1 MRKLLFATF
10 VRLFKSKIFWIGI
23 AALGGLALWAT
34 VARWYDSTVLVEMG
48 YDTLDGLLFIGAV
61 YAPIWVPV
69 FVSLFIG
76 TEYSDGTMRNKL
88 IVGHSKLAVYFA
100 NLIVCVSAV
109 LIIHLVYIGI
119 VLGLGLPL
127 IGGFRLTAT
136 STLVTFFFCSLAT
149 MVSLTALMLAVAML
163 IPSKAAGAIASM
175 LLGLALI
182 MVGMTV
188 SSMLQAPEM
197 IEAFVGMD
205 ATGEP
210 IFSDPHPNPK
220 YLRGVSRTFF
230 DFLNRF
236 LPGNQLTLIGTSM
249 ELPQNVWQ
257 LPVYAMLFAAVITLG
272 GTLVFR
278 RKDLK

>member
-1 MRKLLFATF
+1 MRKLLSATF

-34 VARWYDSTVLVEMG
+34 IARWYDSTVLVEMG
-48 YDTLDGLLFIGAV
+48 YDTLDGLLFIGAA

-69 FVSLFIG
+69 FVSLFVG

-88 IVGHSKLAVYFA
+88 IVGHSKLAVYFT

-109 LIIHLVYIGI
+109 LIMHVVYIGI

-127 IGGFRLTAT
+127 VGGFRDITT
-136 STLVTFFFCSLAT
+136 QTLVVFFFCSLIS
-149 MVSLTALMLAVAML
+149 MVALTALMLAVVML
-163 IPSKAAGAIASM
+163 IPAKAISAITSM

-182 MVGMTV
+182 MGAMTV
-188 SSMLQAPEM
+188 NSMLQAPEM
-197 IEAFVGMD
+197 IEALVGINEAGD
-205 ATGEP
+205 PVFSEP
-210 IFSDPHPNPK
+210 RPNPK
-220 YLRGVSRTFF
+220 YLRGFERTFF
-230 DFLNRF
+230 DFLNRI
-236 LPGNQLTLIGTSM
+236 LPGNQLTLIGMSM

-257 LPVYAMLFAAVITLG
+257 LPVYAVVFAALTTLG
-272 GTLVFR
+272 GAWVFQ

>member
-1 MRKLLFATF
+1 
-10 VRLFKSKIFWIGI
+10 
-23 AALGGLALWAT
+23 
-34 VARWYDSTVLVEMG
+34 MG

-69 FVSLFIG
+69 FVSLFIV
-76 TEYSDGTMRNKL
+76 TEYSDGTMRNTL

-109 LIIHLVYIGI
+109 LIIHLVYVGI

-163 IPSKAAGAIASM
+163 IASM

>member
-1 MRKLLFATF
+1 MRKLLSSAYS
-10 VRLFKSKIFWIGI
+10 RLFQNKIFWLGVI
-23 AALGGLALWAT
+23 ALGGLALWAT
-34 VARWYDSTVLVEMG
+34 LARYHDATVIADMG
-48 YDTLDGLLFIGAV
+48 YNTLDGLLFIGAT

-163 IPSKAAGAIASM
+163 IPNKAVGAIVAM
-175 LLGLALI
+175 LLGLALL
-182 MVGMTV
+182 MGAMTIDQI
-188 SSMLQAPEM
+188 LDAPEM
-197 IEAFVGMD
+197 IESIVGIDEM
-205 ATGEP
+205 GEL
-210 IFSDPHPNPK
+210 ILSEPHPNPR
-220 YLRGVSRTFF
+220 YPSGLWRGILELLDRM
-230 DFLNRF
+230 
-236 LPGNQLTLIGTSM
+236 LPGGQLMTIGLGDT
-249 ELPQNVWQ
+249 LPQNAWQ
-257 LPVYAMLFAAVITLG
+257 LPVYSVLFTALTTLG
-272 GTLVFR
+272 GAWVFH